1 MKVLLNPNFD
11 KINADRC
18 TLSVI
23 GRLRRLGCEILM
35 DPVCRARMDGQLEDL
50 SGIRFTDLHTASRC
64 CDVIV
69 AIGGDGTILHSAK
82 YAVEGDR
89 PLIGINVGRLGFLA
103 TVEMGELDL
112 LDRVVAGD
120 YRTEERMLLEVRKY
134 GPDGNTTRL
143 LALNDAV
150 IARANN
156 APVAELILACND
168 KEISR
173 YRADGLIV
181 ATPTG
186 STAYAFSAG
195 GPTIDPAI
203 SAIAVTP
210 ICPHSLFARTMVF
223 PADRCL
229 KITRVP
235 TGDICLTVDGEYT
248 LPVQPQELVEI
259 ARAPVTLKLIAFAEQ
274 SFYDTLNK
282 KMIGR
287 YVHG

>member
-1 MKVLLNPNFD
+1 MRVLLNPNFD
-11 KINADRC
+11 KTNADIC
-18 TLSVI
+18 TTAVI
-23 GRLRRLGCEILM
+23 RRLRHLGCEIVM
-35 DPVCRARMDGQLEDL
+35 DQDRRETTVQRVESIEDVSFEDL
-50 SGIRFTDLHTASRC
+50 HIASHS

-82 YAVEGDR
+82 YAVEGDK
-89 PLIGINVGRLGFLA
+89 PLIGVNVGRLGFLA

-112 LDRVVAGD
+112 FDRIVAGD
-120 YRTEERMLLEVRKY
+120 YRIEQRMMLEVKKY
-134 GPDGNTTRL
+134 GPGSQTHRF

-150 IARANN
+150 IARANSST
-156 APVAELILACND
+156 VAELILCCNE

-203 SAIAVTP
+203 SSIAVTP
-210 ICPHSLFARTMVF
+210 VCPHSLFARTMVF
-223 PADRCL
+223 PDDRSL
-229 KITRVP
+229 RVLRGS
-235 TGDICLTVDGEYT
+235 TGDICLTVDGEST
-248 LPVQPQELVEI
+248 VMVESHEIVEI
-259 ARAPVTLKLIAFAEQ
+259 TRAPVTLKLIAFEEQ

-287 YVHG
+287 YAH